1 MIGLKMSVYKCL
13 SRVVLITSLAV
24 SPAGAQ
30 QGLTG
35 QVAGSSV
42 GQVGQRQARSQT
54 TVTTEPLDRIDSRV
68 RTRVES
74 RIRTRIDRFYRP
86 QGNAASSFEL
96 ALDQARIAQDT
107 VKK

>member
-1 MIGLKMSVYKCL
+1 MPFYKTSFCVVVVMLL
-13 SRVVLITSLAV
+13 SIC
-24 SPAGAQ
+24 PADAQ
-30 QGLTG
+30 QSSRG
-35 QVAGSSV
+35 QVAQSSV
-42 GQVGQRQARSQT
+42 GQAGQRQARNQT

-74 RIRTRIDRFYRP
+74 RIRTRIDRFYKP

-96 ALDQARIAQDT
+96 AVDQARIAQNP

>member
-1 MIGLKMSVYKCL
+1 MSFYKIL
-13 SRVVLITSLAV
+13 SYVVVVMSLAV
-24 SPAGAQ
+24 CPARAQ
-30 QGLTG
+30 QISRG
-35 QVAGSSV
+35 QTAESSV
-42 GQVGQRQARSQT
+42 GQVGRRQARNQP

-86 QGNAASSFEL
+86 QENAASSFEL
-96 ALDQARIAQDT
+96 ALDQARIAQSS